1 MIEIIPQLIVIALI
15 ISSILALIA
24 AGLTLTFG
32 VLEFIHFG
40 YGEMAMVGAYIF
52 YTSHISL
59 GLGNIES
66 AVISIVIVTIL
77 GIIIEKFTFKPVRDK
92 QVFIPLVLSIGIAI
106 ILQSLVLIIYGGTTK
121 NLYVAGDAAKK
132 FILFDGTVTITSV
145 QILIILTAISALL
158 GLCLFLKYSKTGK
171 AIRAV
176 SDDREVAAIMGI
188 NVDRTISILFAI
200 GSGLAALAG
209 ILIGMDRN
217 LTPNMGMLLTVYAF
231 AVIVLGGVGKL
242 KGAIIGAVIIG
253 FLETFALGLT
263 SLKASSKELII
274 FSALLLL
281 LIFKPYG
288 IFGGKKEEVESR

>member
-15 ISSILALIA
+15 TSSILALIA

-52 YTSHISL
+52 YTSHISF

-66 AVISIVIVTIL
+66 AVISILAVTIL

-106 ILQSLVLIIYGGTTK
+106 VLQSLVLIIYGGTTK
-121 NLYVAGDAAKK
+121 NLYVAGDAARK
-132 FILFDGTVTITSV
+132 FILFDGAVTITSV
-145 QILIILTAISALL
+145 QILIILTAIGALL
-158 GLCLFLKYSKTGK
+158 GLCFFLKYSKTGK
-171 AIRAV
+171 SIRAV
-176 SDDREVAAIMGI
+176 SDDKEVAAIMGI
-188 NVDRTISILFAI
+188 NVDRTISTLFAV

-263 SLKASSKELII
+263 NLKASSKELII
-274 FSALLLL
+274 FSVLLLL

-288 IFGGKKEEVESR
+288 IFGGKKEEIESR